1 MQQLSVTNIANNL
14 HVQKIIVL
22 FEKKMVGKNFT
33 KQVGVIVGMDLINK
47 ALPMYFSEDVE

>member
-1 MQQLSVTNIANNL
+1 MQQLSQTNIANNL

-33 KQVGVIVGMDLINK
+33 KQVDTILGMDLINK
-47 ALPMYFSEDVE
+47 ALPMYFREDVE